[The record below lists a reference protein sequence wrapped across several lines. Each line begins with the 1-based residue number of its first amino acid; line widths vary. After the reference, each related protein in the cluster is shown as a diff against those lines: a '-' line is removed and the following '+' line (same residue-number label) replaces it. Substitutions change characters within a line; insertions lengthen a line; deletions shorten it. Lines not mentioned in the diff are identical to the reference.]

1 MKKLAFFIFIIA
13 CQSALAEVQTY
24 LVPAEISKGNAFIYP
39 SKEYKVE
46 LIQDKTYQPFVYT
59 MSAMHTTN
67 VSKTTGWVNFSF
79 SGKVKVQVTKVNGNI
94 EFCQILPKNKNV
106 KVEIKGNVLEFEL
119 SEPGHY
125 SVEFLKGIVI
135 DHPLLIFANPL
146 ETDVPSKNDPNTI
159 YFGDGIHEIGDK
171 YVIPSHKKVY
181 ISGGAYIKG
190 QFYAEN
196 GEDISVSGRG
206 ILSGENYPARTANHM
221 LVFRNVNNVKLEG
234 ITIIHA
240 PRYMISVSGQKTD
253 INNVKMIGWWF
264 STDGISAGEN
274 SVIENCFFKV
284 NDDAIKLYS
293 SHTIARKNV
302 IWQMENGAPF
312 MISWNGAK
320 DFGNCQ
326 VIDNDIIR
334 VEHSWDNENLAVICA
349 VHGGKAHI
357 SNFLFEDLRIDNA
370 DWRVFHIITKPNRW
384 GKWDTEKGSI
394 SDMTFKNITYTGT
407 QKIKSLIMGHDK
419 NHLVSN
425 FTFENL
431 LFGNKKV
438 KNLLEILIV
447 DKETTLN
454 LKLKNE

>member
-1 MKKLAFFIFIIA
+1 MKKIAFLLFLIS
-13 CQSALAEVQTY
+13 CQSAFAEVQTY
-24 LVPAEISKGNAFIYP
+24 NVPAEIAKGNSFIYP
-39 SKEYKVE
+39 SKEYQVE
-46 LIQDKTYQPFVYT
+46 LIRDKTYQPFVYT
-59 MSAMHTTN
+59 MNAMHTTN

-79 SGKVKVQVTKVNGNI
+79 SGKVKVRVTKTNGSI
-94 EFCQILPKNKNV
+94 EFCQILPKNKNI
-106 KVEIKGNVLEFEL
+106 KVSIKGNVVEFEL
-119 SEPGHY
+119 SEYGHY
-125 SVEFLKGIVI
+125 SVEFQKGIVI

-146 ETDVPSKNDPNTI
+146 EKVVPSKSDPNTI

-206 ILSGENYPARTANHM
+206 IISGENYSARTANHM
-221 LVFRNVNNVKLEG
+221 LVFKNVNQVKLEG

-240 PRYMISVSGQKTD
+240 PRYMISVTGQNTHID
-253 INNVKMIGWWF
+253 NVKMLGWWF
-264 STDGISAGEN
+264 STDGVSAGEN

-293 SHTIARKNV
+293 SNTIARKNV

-312 MISWNGAK
+312 MISWNGSK

-357 SNFLFEDLRIDNA
+357 SNFLIENLRIDNSN
-370 DWRVFHIITKPNRW
+370 WRVFHIITKPNRW

-394 SDMTFKNITYTGT
+394 SDMTFKNISYTGT
-407 QKIKSLIMGHDK
+407 QKIKSLILGHDK

-425 FTFENL
+425 FNFEGL
-431 LFGNKKV
+431 VFGGKKV
-438 KNLLEILIV
+438 SRLEEIFII
-447 DKETTLN
+447 DNEFTRN
-454 LKLKNE
+454 IKLVK

>member
-1 MKKLAFFIFIIA
+1 MKKILFCLLLISYHSAF
-13 CQSALAEVQTY
+13 SEVQTY
-24 LVPAEISKGNAFIYP
+24 SVPTEISKGNAFIFP

-46 LIQDKTYQPFVYT
+46 LVQDKVFSPFVYT
-59 MSAMHTTN
+59 MNAMHITN

-79 SGKVKVQVTKVNGNI
+79 SGKVKVRVTKLNGNI
-94 EFCQILPKNKNV
+94 EFCQVLPKSKNV
-106 KVEIKGNVLEFEL
+106 KVGITGSVVEFEL
-119 SEPGHY
+119 SEAGHY
-125 SVEFLKGIVI
+125 SVEFQKGIII

-146 ETDVPSKNDPNTI
+146 ETDFPTKNDPNTI

-171 YVIPSHKKVY
+171 YVIPNNKNVY
-181 ISGGAYIKG
+181 ISG
-190 QFYAEN
+190 EN
-196 GEDISVSGRG
+196 GENISVSGRG
-206 ILSGENYPARTANHM
+206 IISGENYPARTANHM
-221 LVFRNVNNVKLEG
+221 FVFKNVNNVKLEG
-234 ITIIHA
+234 VTIIHA

-253 INNVKMIGWWF
+253 INNVKMLGWWF

-293 SHTIARKNV
+293 SNTIARKNV

-312 MISWNGAK
+312 MISWNGSK

-357 SNFLFEDLRIDNA
+357 SNFLFEDLRIDNS

-394 SDMTFKNITYTGT
+394 SDMTFKNISYTGT
-407 QKIKSLIMGHDK
+407 QKIKSLILGHDE

-425 FTFENL
+425 FNFEGL
-431 LFGNKKV
+431 VFGGKKIS
-438 KNLLEILIV
+438 KLENVFII
-447 DKETTLN
+447 DKEFTRN
-454 LKLKNE
+454 IKLVK

>member
-1 MKKLAFFIFIIA
+1 MKKILFCLLLISY
-13 CQSALAEVQTY
+13 QSAFSEVQTY
-24 LVPAEISKGNAFIYP
+24 SVPTEVSKGNAFIFP

-46 LIQDKTYQPFVYT
+46 LVQDKVFSPFVYT
-59 MSAMHTTN
+59 MNAMHITN

-79 SGKVKVQVTKVNGNI
+79 SGKVKVRVTKLNGNI
-94 EFCQILPKNKNV
+94 EFCQVLPKSKNV
-106 KVEIKGNVLEFEL
+106 KVGITGSVVEFEL
-119 SEPGHY
+119 SEAGHY
-125 SVEFLKGIVI
+125 SVEFQKGIII

-146 ETDVPSKNDPNTI
+146 ETDFPTKNDPNTI

-171 YVIPSHKKVY
+171 YVIPSNKNVY

-190 QFYAEN
+190 QFYGEN
-196 GEDISVSGRG
+196 GENISVSGRG
-206 ILSGENYPARTANHM
+206 IISGENYPARTANHM
-221 LVFRNVNNVKLEG
+221 LVFKNVNTVKLEG
-234 ITIIHA
+234 VTIIHA
-240 PRYMISVSGQKTD
+240 PRYMISVSGQKSD
-253 INNVKMIGWWF
+253 INNVKMLGWWF

-293 SHTIARKNV
+293 SNTIARKNV

-312 MISWNGAK
+312 MISWNGSK

-357 SNFLFEDLRIDNA
+357 SNFLIENLRIDNS

-384 GKWDTEKGSI
+384 GKWDREKGSI
-394 SDMTFKNITYTGT
+394 SDMTFKNISYTGT
-407 QKIKSLIMGHDK
+407 QKIKSLILGHDE

-425 FTFENL
+425 FNFEGL
-431 LFGNKKV
+431 VFGGKKV
-438 KNLLEILIV
+438 SRLEEIFII
-447 DKETTLN
+447 DKEFTRN
-454 LKLKNE
+454 IKLVK

>member
-1 MKKLAFFIFIIA
+1 MKKILFCLLLISYHSAF
-13 CQSALAEVQTY
+13 SEVQTY
-24 LVPAEISKGNAFIYP
+24 SVPTEISKGNAFIFP

-46 LIQDKTYQPFVYT
+46 LVQDKVFSPFVYT
-59 MSAMHTTN
+59 MNAMHITN

-79 SGKVKVQVTKVNGNI
+79 SGKVKVRVTKLNGNI
-94 EFCQILPKNKNV
+94 EFCQVLPKSKNV
-106 KVEIKGNVLEFEL
+106 KVGIIGSVVEFEL
-119 SEPGHY
+119 SEAGHY
-125 SVEFLKGIVI
+125 SVEFQKGIII

-146 ETDVPSKNDPNTI
+146 ETDFPTKNDPNTI

-171 YVIPSHKKVY
+171 YVIPNNKNVY

-190 QFYAEN
+190 QFYGEN
-196 GEDISVSGRG
+196 GENISVSGRG
-206 ILSGENYPARTANHM
+206 IISGENYPARTANHM
-221 LVFRNVNNVKLEG
+221 FVFKNVNNVKLEG
-234 ITIIHA
+234 VTIIHA

-253 INNVKMIGWWF
+253 INNVKMLGWWF

-293 SHTIARKNV
+293 SNTIARKNV

-312 MISWNGAK
+312 MISWNGSK

-357 SNFLFEDLRIDNA
+357 SNFLFEDLRIDNS

-394 SDMTFKNITYTGT
+394 SDMTFKNISYTGT
-407 QKIKSLIMGHDK
+407 QKIKSLILGHDE

-425 FTFENL
+425 FNFEGL
-431 LFGNKKV
+431 VFGGKKIS
-438 KNLLEILIV
+438 KLENVFII
-447 DKETTLN
+447 DKEFTRN
-454 LKLKNE
+454 IKLVK